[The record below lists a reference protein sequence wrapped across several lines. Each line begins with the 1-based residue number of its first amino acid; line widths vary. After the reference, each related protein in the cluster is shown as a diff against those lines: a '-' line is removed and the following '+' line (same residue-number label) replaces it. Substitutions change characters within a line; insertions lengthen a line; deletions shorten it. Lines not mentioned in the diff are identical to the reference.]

1 MAELEHSQTIKL
13 MYPAINNG
21 ICSPKLVNNA
31 LFLLRNQTKVQS
43 KVPILYGKIFRFVNK
58 IPDKI
63 RIVLSHFNLI
73 NITDPLLMFVVCSY
87 NKLI

>member
-43 KVPILYGKIFRFVNK
+43 KVPILCRKIFRG
-58 IPDKI
+58 
-63 RIVLSHFNLI
+63 
-73 NITDPLLMFVVCSY
+73 
-87 NKLI
+87 